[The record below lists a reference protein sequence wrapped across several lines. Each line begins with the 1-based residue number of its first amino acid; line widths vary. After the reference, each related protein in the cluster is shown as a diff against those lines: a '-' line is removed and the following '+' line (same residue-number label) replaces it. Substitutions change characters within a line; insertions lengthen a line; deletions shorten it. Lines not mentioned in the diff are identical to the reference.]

1 MHSDVESLLALQIED
16 QAIGEME
23 ARLAALEPRLR
34 EMDVAHTAAVEALD
48 RARRAVEAEEG
59 GHRELQTR
67 IAQHKQLHER
77 NIAQLDSVRR
87 MKEATAAMSQVEQA
101 RRILAE
107 EEGALQGIS
116 RRLTELRGAVETH
129 ERTLAELEGEHRAE
143 RETIGEARA
152 EVDGQ
157 LASRRTTRAAI
168 GREGR
173 SGAPPEIRSH
183 PHGAARRGDLP
194 ASWTVVRAL
203 RYECA
208 DAAPQ
213 RDGGQGHDRGLR
225 DVRRPDVRCHVSA

>member
-1 MHSDVESLLALQIED
+1 LTVHSDVESLLALQIED

-23 ARLAALEPRLR
+23 ARLAALQPRLR
-34 EMDVAHTAAVEALD
+34 EMDVAHAAAVETLD
-48 RARRAVEAEEG
+48 RARKAVEAEEG

-116 RRLTELRGAVETH
+116 RRLTELRGAVEAH
-129 ERTLAELEGEHRAE
+129 ERALADLEGQHLAE
-143 RETIGEARA
+143 RETIGEAKA

-157 LASRRTTRAAI
+157 LASRRTTRAGSAAKVD
-168 GREGR
+168 RVLLQKYDR
-173 SGAPPEIRSH
+173 IR
-183 PHGAARRGDLP
+183 
-194 ASWTVVRAL
+194 TVR
-203 RYECA
+203 
-208 DAAPQ
+208 
-213 RDGGQGHDRGLR
+213 RDGAIFPLRGPSCGHCDTS
-225 DVRRPDVRCHVSA
+225 VPMQRRNVMAAKGTIEVCETCGVLMYAAT